1 MKRVIER
8 IKERGYTEV
17 TIGIDND
24 EYEKLSSIYN
34 GYGFVKHI
42 KDKTQDDHYLDASG
56 NPVVY
61 KEPYKIMLN
70 SLIDRVN
77 VLAFVFVRDP
87 FKVLLLRRI
96 VTPVGV
102 WQPVSGGVEIGETHI
117 DTVKREVIEETGIT
131 SALNIIDLEYSFS
144 FYVPSSKRVMVDFCF
159 GYEIEKEIGIRISKE
174 HDEYLWLDY
183 HDALKLLTF
192 DENSKVLKILMEN
205 CKSKG

>member
-1 MKRVIER
+1 M
-8 IKERGYTEV
+8 
-17 TIGIDND
+17 
-24 EYEKLSSIYN
+24 
-34 GYGFVKHI
+34 
-42 KDKTQDDHYLDASG
+42 
-56 NPVVY
+56 
-61 KEPYKIMLN
+61 
-70 SLIDRVN
+70 
-77 VLAFVFVRDP
+77 FVRDP